1 MVYRWFLFIHQI
13 TYVVGVMGY
22 VIMVLLLS
30 GLVYAFP
37 SVAEAI
43 IELSV
48 SLIFYGMY
56 FGVLGRDFSELCIDH
71 MAASMKVMDTLFC

>member
-1 MVYRWFLFIHQI
+1 
-13 TYVVGVMGY
+13 
-22 VIMVLLLS
+22 MVLLLS

-37 SVAEAI
+37 SVAEYI
-43 IELSV
+43 IELSA

-71 MAASMKVMDTLFC
+71 MAASMKVVTF